1 LNGKCLLNIK
11 LEEFGLKN
19 FEHGLIIK
27 LSSFIYKINN
37 DINSPSILKNMIKR
51 NNQENVIDLMLLES
65 SFINFYI
72 FVHTKNYDNFQLE
85 TDCFTYSE
93 NKLYIESTANHEICI
108 TKLEEIKNKVKSVL
122 KK

>member
-1 LNGKCLLNIK
+1 
-11 LEEFGLKN
+11 
-19 FEHGLIIK
+19 
-27 LSSFIYKINN
+27 
-37 DINSPSILKNMIKR
+37 MIKR